1 MKISNIENTKYD
13 FAKKSKFVVLG
24 IACFIVISMIL
35 LCVFGFN
42 KSPELVGGGTFSVTF
57 GESISDNNK
66 FENYS
71 DTLSDILK
79 DNGLK
84 VYSAQRQGEY
94 NLTSVTIKYTGT
106 ADAEDIDNIKAD
118 ILAKFTTLDSSDIS
132 TFEKIGKSVTNK
144 SIFYAYVG
152 IVVALICAGLYMIF
166 RFDIANGL
174 SALVTFASCL
184 LALLGLTACT
194 RIIVTPEYYGILAIF
209 SVISAL
215 QINYLLEYAKNKQ
228 ANYPEK
234 IDNDELINHCI
245 KKNLLKMGIV
255 YLAILVVMLI
265 LLSVGSLSIKMA
277 SLSAIF
283 GTVSVLVSTLFVFPY
298 TYSVF
303 HRWFPDRV
311 KKQKSKK
318 KDTSNASA
326 EEVKAEAVSA
336 DVGKEILE

>member
-1 MKISNIENTKYD
+1 MKITNIENTKFD

-35 LCVFGFN
+35 LCIFGFN
-42 KSPELVGGGTFSVTF
+42 KSPDFVGGGTFSVTF

-71 DTLSDILK
+71 DILSDILK

-94 NLTSVTIKYTGT
+94 NLTSITIKYTGT
-106 ADAEDIDNIKAD
+106 VGDEDIDNIKAD
-118 ILAKFTTLDSSDIS
+118 ILAEFTNLESGDIS
-132 TFEKIGKSVTNK
+132 AFEKIGKSVTNK
-144 SIFYAYVG
+144 SVFYAYVG
-152 IVVALICAGLYMIF
+152 VIVALVCAGLYMIF

-174 SALVTFASCL
+174 SSLVTFASCL
-184 LALLGLTACT
+184 LTLLGLTACT
-194 RIIVTPEYYGILAIF
+194 RIIVTPEYYGVLAIF

-255 YLAILVVMLI
+255 YLAILVIMLI
-265 LLSVGSLSIKMA
+265 MLSVCSLSIKMV

-283 GTVSVLVSTLFVFPY
+283 GIISVLASTLFVFPY

-303 HRWFPDRV
+303 HKWFPDRV

-318 KDTSNASA
+318 KDTSSTPAQ
-326 EEVKAEAVSA
+326 EVKAEAVSA
-336 DVGKEILE
+336 DAEKEILE